1 MSKSKE
7 TLLKRAMTK
16 QWPFFWAGITFGIA
30 QIIYM
35 VGLWVSKVQAG
46 KTPSLKP
53 ITVTTDLG
61 KMFRGLE
68 VSFYNLFNL
77 PDFELYGKAIDGIA
91 STGGAFIPGVGWPIV
106 GMMIGGWLVATSEKE
121 SRIWAHYPARVLFVS
136 FLGGMLF
143 SYGTRLAGGCTLNH
157 LLGGI
162 PLLNIHSFVTA
173 AMMAIGGASAFW
185 VMSRTG
191 IAPFFK
197 HQETLS
203 YAKGNDRGEAATYKA
218 GDNGTKRPIFWLALL
233 FSVAMFGVAVY
244 GGIFNPESLQHLKKG
259 ELVSFSKSVDAKGW
273 FYVITTL
280 LAGIVG
286 GFGMAKSGFGTECSL
301 VAMEV
306 AQPMTNN
313 DSKFAKMGV
322 PRITRT
328 LMRGY
333 LPLIGIVA
341 SWVVMLGF
349 IMVVWTLF
357 DVGPA
362 FSGALK
368 YQTTVGNIIGGLFLG
383 AGAVMLIGCEIRS
396 YMRIGMGYLNTWIG
410 FMGFAIGYLPFTL
423 YYDAHKAFLQNT
435 LLIETYKWYEY
446 ISPNSIIGQK
456 IVLGLWWL
464 ALVGLLVFLIKL
476 GARNTG
482 TSTNAL
488 LHKNTEDL
496 ETDLE
501 ASGKKHGGRVG
512 GVDVPQP
519 VPAGIVPAE

>member
-1 MSKSKE
+1 MSTQSVPW
-7 TLLKRAMTK
+7 LKKAMTK
-16 QWPFFWAGITFGIA
+16 QWPFFWAGITFGVA

-35 VGLWVSKVQAG
+35 IGLWVQKVQTG
-46 KTPSLKP
+46 HTPSLKP

-68 VSFYNLFNL
+68 VTIYQLFNL
-77 PDFELYGKAIDGIA
+77 PDFELYGKAIDGVA
-91 STGGAFIPGVGWPIV
+91 AAGGAFIPGVGWPIV
-106 GMMIGGWLVATSEKE
+106 GMMIGGWLVTRAEKE
-121 SRIWAHYPARVLFVS
+121 SRIWAHYPARVLIVS
-136 FLGGMLF
+136 FIGGMLF

-173 AMMAIGGASAFW
+173 IFMAIGGALAFW

-191 IAPFFK
+191 IAPYFK

-203 YAKGNDRGEAATYKA
+203 YVKNNDSGEAVTYKA
-218 GDNGTKRPIFWLALL
+218 GYNGTSRPIFWIALA
-233 FSVAMFGVAVY
+233 FSVAMFGVAII
-244 GGIFNPESLQHLKKG
+244 GGLFDPESLQHLKDG
-259 ELVSFSKSVDAKGW
+259 QLVAFSKSLDAKGW
-273 FYVITTL
+273 FYVATTL
-280 LAGIVG
+280 IAGIVG

-313 DSKFAKMGV
+313 DGRFAKLGV

-349 IMVVWTLF
+349 IVIVWTFL

-362 FSGALK
+362 FAGKLK
-368 YQTTVGNIIGGLFLG
+368 YQTTVGNLIGGVLLG
-383 AGAVMLIGCEIRS
+383 MGAVMLIGCEIRS
-396 YMRIGMGYLNTWIG
+396 YMRIGMGYLNTWVG

-423 YYDAHKAFLQNT
+423 FYDAHKSFLQNT

-446 ISPNSIIGQK
+446 ISPNSIAGQK
-456 IVLGLWWL
+456 FILGIWWL
-464 ALVGLLVFLIKL
+464 ALVVLLVFLVRL

-482 TSTNAL
+482 ASTDSL
-488 LHKNTEDL
+488 LHKNTEEL
-496 ETDLE
+496 EVELE
-501 ASGKKHGGRVG
+501 AKGRKHGGKVG
-512 GVDVPQP
+512 GVTVPQP
-519 VPAGIVPAE
+519 VPGSLAPAE

>member
-1 MSKSKE
+1 MSMSHDS
-7 TLLKRAMTK
+7 LFKRALTR
-16 QWPFFWAGITFGIA
+16 QWPFFWAGITFGVA

-35 VGLWVSKVQAG
+35 VGLWIQKVQAG
-46 KTPSLKP
+46 HTPLLKP

-77 PDFELYGKAIDGIA
+77 PDFELYGRAIDGVA

-106 GMMIGGWLVATSEKE
+106 GMMIGGWLVTRAEKE
-121 SRIWAHYPARVLFVS
+121 SRIWAHYPAKVLAVS

-162 PLLNIHSFVTA
+162 PLLNIHSFITA
-173 AMMAIGGASAFW
+173 LFMAVGGASAFW
-185 VMSRTG
+185 LLSQLG
-191 IAPFFK
+191 IASYFK

-203 YAKGNDRGEAATYKA
+203 YVKGNDAGEAVTYQE
-218 GDNGTKRPIFWLALL
+218 GYTGTKRPIFWIALL
-233 FSVAMFGVAVY
+233 FSVAFFSVAVI
-244 GGIFNPESLQHLKKG
+244 GGLFNPESLQHLKHG
-259 ELVSFSKSVDAKGW
+259 EMVAFSKSLDSKGW
-273 FYVITTL
+273 LYVLTTL

-301 VAMEV
+301 VAAEV
-306 AQPMTNN
+306 AQPMTK
-313 DSKFAKMGV
+313 DDAKFAKLGV

-349 IMVVWTLF
+349 IVIVWFGF
-357 DVGPA
+357 DIGPA
-362 FSGALK
+362 FVGKLK
-368 YQTTVGNIIGGLFLG
+368 YQTTAGNLIGGLLLG
-383 AGAVMLIGCEIRS
+383 MGAVMLIGCEIRS
-396 YMRIGMGYLNTWIG
+396 YMRIGMGYLNTWVG
-410 FMGFAIGYLPFTL
+410 FMGFAVGYLPFTL
-423 YYDAHKAFLQNT
+423 FYDAHKAFLENT

-446 ISPNSIIGQK
+446 IFPDWIFGQK
-456 IVLGLWWL
+456 IILGLWWL
-464 ALVGLLVFLIKL
+464 ALVGLLLFLIKL
-476 GARNTG
+476 GSQNTG
-482 TSTNAL
+482 ASVDAL

-496 ETDLE
+496 EIDLE
-501 ASGKKHGGRVG
+501 ADAKGNGGKVG
-512 GVDVPQP
+512 NVTIPAP
-519 VPAGIVPAE
+519 VPEGSVPA